1 MKKIVA
7 LGLALVM
14 ALTLASCTGKFA
26 TVQDYINNP
35 VIRAIMD
42 KAEEDAGLSETP
54 LTITAEGNALIY
66 TYTFEE
72 QIDAESAKPTLETAL
87 EQQASQFESVAAEV
101 AEVVLAKDP
110 KVVIRYVNPDGSE
123 IYSRTFPADK

>member
-7 LGLALVM
+7 LGLAFVM

-123 IYSRTFPADK
+123 IYSRTFTADK